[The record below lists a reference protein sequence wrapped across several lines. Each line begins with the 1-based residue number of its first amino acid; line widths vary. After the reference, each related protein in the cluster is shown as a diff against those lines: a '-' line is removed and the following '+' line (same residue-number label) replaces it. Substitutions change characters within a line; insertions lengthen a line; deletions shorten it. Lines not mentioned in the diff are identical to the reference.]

1 MEISLI
7 NVNVSDEK
15 VTSTG
20 FPKILLSLLFLKNN
34 KLKIVHMPEEHI
46 SG

>member
-7 NVNVSDEK
+7 KVNVSYEK
-15 VTSTG
+15 VTSTA

-34 KLKIVHMPEEHI
+34 KLKIIHMPEEHI
-46 SG
+46 LG

>member
-7 NVNVSDEK
+7 NVNASYEK

-20 FPKILLSLLFLKNN
+20 FPKLLLSLLFLKNN
-34 KLKIVHMPEEHI
+34 KLKIIHMPKEHI
-46 SG
+46 WG